1 MVGFLIV
8 GCLFGFVET
17 SVTEAGLG
25 LAVDEYDLE
34 LLILLL
40 SAKIAG
46 MPTMHGLYIWGWDS
60 NHMALCTIGKHSHS
74 GASSHSLHRAFVL
87 HYLSSGDR
95 RVDRKHRSIS
105 HKVKHS

>member
-1 MVGFLIV
+1 M
-8 GCLFGFVET
+8 ET

-46 MPTMHGLYIWGWDS
+46 MPTMHGLYIWCWDS
-60 NHMALCTIGKHSHS
+60 NHMAC
-74 GASSHSLHRAFVL
+74 AR
-87 HYLSSGDR
+87 
-95 RVDRKHRSIS
+95 
-105 HKVKHS
+105 